1 MAGII
6 ILLGILAYLKYC
18 NFFIQNM
25 NRIAMAAG
33 KDFYL
38 EPQKLLIPIGI
49 SFYTLEAIGYMADVY
64 WGRIKAEHNWAKV
77 ALSLD
82 SFHRSWRDRSAAGW
96 IQQMLSGNADR
107 FRARIL

>member
-64 WGRIKAEHNWAKV
+64 WGRIKASITGRRWHF
-77 ALSLD
+77 SLD
-82 SFHRSWRDRSAAGW
+82 SFHRLWRDRSAAGR

-107 FRARIL
+107 SRARIL